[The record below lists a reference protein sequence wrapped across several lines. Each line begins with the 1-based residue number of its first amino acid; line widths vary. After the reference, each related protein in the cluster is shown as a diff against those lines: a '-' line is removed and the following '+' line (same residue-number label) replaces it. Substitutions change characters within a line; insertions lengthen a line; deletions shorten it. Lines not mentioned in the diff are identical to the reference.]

1 MRGLGQEEDDAM
13 ATRNEELRLGFRWER
28 ERERDLFDIFSS
40 RLALLDATVL
50 SSPHRR
56 KTKLVS

>member
-28 ERERDLFDIFSS
+28 ERERESDLFDI
-40 RLALLDATVL
+40 
-50 SSPHRR
+50 SP
-56 KTKLVS
+56 LV